1 MLKTIE
7 NYFSPE
13 KWSWSLK
20 GSSRLQEVPTVML
33 WLGKLW
39 CCLWDVITHGG
50 STSYKCQSFFLSIV
64 LAIVRFLVKL
74 GQCYVKLHC
83 GTIPIKEA
91 MAPWNIPIH
100 YSTPSCDHFGHH
112 GKYGPS
118 NHPNLIRSLRIL
130 FENPNQFSDQDRKNP
145 DLTSLLFF
153 SNEFLWC
160 LQIYTRTPKREYL
173 TETDTQ
179 KILN

>member
-91 MAPWNIPIH
+91 MAPWNIPIQH
-100 YSTPSCDHFGHH
+100 SKLWPFWSPWQVWAVQPSQSHQ
-112 GKYGPS
+112 
-118 NHPNLIRSLRIL
+118 
-130 FENPNQFSDQDRKNP
+130 NPNQFSDQDRKNP